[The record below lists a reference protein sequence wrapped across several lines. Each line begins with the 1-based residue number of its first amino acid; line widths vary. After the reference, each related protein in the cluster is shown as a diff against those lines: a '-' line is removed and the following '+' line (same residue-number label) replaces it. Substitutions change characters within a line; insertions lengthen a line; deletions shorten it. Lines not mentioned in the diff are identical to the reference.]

1 MKKLCRAPGSHTVP
15 IWGSDDFRRVFTDPS
30 TEANIA
36 VGPADAR
43 VTIQTCSAGL
53 EKSPSHS
60 DGPTECV
67 IHARIGQS
75 LLYVTENDHLICA
88 ETDHNTTADFIDGK

>member
-1 MKKLCRAPGSHTVP
+1 MKRLHRAPGGHTVP
-15 IWGSDDFRRVFTDPS
+15 IRGLDDLRQLFTDSS

-36 VGPADAR
+36 AGPADAR
-43 VTIQTCSAGL
+43 VTIQKCSSGL

-60 DGPTECV
+60 NGPTECV

-75 LLYVTENDHLICA
+75 LLYVTENDHSICA
-88 ETDHNTTADFIDGK
+88 ETDYTTTADFIDGK